1 MSLVKSRKQPARKPA
16 VIDLEAELARIAA
29 MNINELRK
37 LWRERE
43 GREAPRGFSRDLLA
57 RAIAYA
63 IQEEQLGGLSPELK
77 KLLANPGAE
86 PPRRIKAGSVIV
98 REYAGARHEVFVV
111 EGGFSW
117 QGKTYPSLSAIA
129 KKITG
134 TRWNGWRFF
143 GLTEPQNRS
152 VAPGKSGGGRS

>member
-1 MSLVKSRKQPARKPA
+1 MRSLNGRKQQTKKPA
-16 VIDLEAELARIAA
+16 AVDLEAELARIAA
-29 MNINELRK
+29 MNIYELRS

-43 GREAPRGFSRDLLA
+43 GREAPKGFSKDLLA
-57 RAIAYA
+57 RALAYA

-77 KLLANPGAE
+77 KLLANADAE
-86 PPRRIKAGSVIV
+86 PPRRIKVGSVIV

-117 QGKTYPSLSAIA
+117 QGRTYPSLSAIA
-129 KKITG
+129 KEITG

-143 GLTEPQNRS
+143 GLREGEDRS
-152 VAPGKSGGGRS
+152 AASTTRGRAP

>member
-1 MSLVKSRKQPARKPA
+1 MPAARSKKQPAKKPA
-16 VIDLEAELARIAA
+16 AIDLEAELARIAA
-29 MNINELRK
+29 MNINELRS

-43 GREAPRGFSRDLLA
+43 GKQAPKGFSKDLIA
-57 RAIAYA
+57 RALAYS

-77 KLLANPGAE
+77 KLLANPDAE

-117 QGKTYPSLSAIA
+117 QGRTYPSLSAIA
-129 KKITG
+129 KEITG

-152 VAPGKSGGGRS
+152 AARAPAGGRL

>member
-1 MSLVKSRKQPARKPA
+1 MPAVKSKKQPAKKPA
-16 VIDLEAELARIAA
+16 AIDLEAELEQIRA
-29 MNINELRK
+29 MNKNELRS

-43 GREAPRGFSRDLLA
+43 GREAPGGFSRDLLA

-77 KLLANPGAE
+77 KLLANADAE

-129 KKITG
+129 KEITG
-134 TRWNGWRFF
+134 TRWNGPRFF
-143 GLTEPQNRS
+143 GLREHQERPAAH
-152 VAPGKSGGGRS
+152 VKAGGGS

>member
-1 MSLVKSRKQPARKPA
+1 MPATKQKKQPAKKPVA
-16 VIDLEAELARIAA
+16 SDLEAELAGIAA
-29 MNINELRK
+29 MNIVELRK

-43 GREAPRGFSRDLLA
+43 GGDAPRGFSKDLLA
-57 RAIAYA
+57 RALAYA

-77 KLLANPGAE
+77 KLLANPDAE

-98 REYAGARHEVFVV
+98 REYAGARHEVFVI

-117 QGKTYPSLSAIA
+117 QGRTYPSLSAIA
-129 KKITG
+129 KEITG

-143 GLTEPQNRS
+143 GLRESRDS
-152 VAPGKSGGGRS
+152 SAARARRGGAS

>member
-1 MSLVKSRKQPARKPA
+1 
-16 VIDLEAELARIAA
+16 

-43 GREAPRGFSRDLLA
+43 GREAPGGFSKDLTA
-57 RAIAYA
+57 RALAYA

-77 KLLANPGAE
+77 KLLANPDAE

-117 QGKTYPSLSAIA
+117 QGRTYPEPLEHRQ
-129 KKITG
+129 G
-134 TRWNGWRFF
+134 DHRHPLNGWRFF
-143 GLTEPQNRS
+143 GLREDQDGSAARARRGG
-152 VAPGKSGGGRS
+152 AP

>member
-1 MSLVKSRKQPARKPA
+1 MPAASKKRPAKKPA
-16 VIDLEAELARIAA
+16 AIDLEAELARIAA
-29 MNINELRK
+29 MKIGELRS

-43 GREAPRGFSRDLLA
+43 GREAPRAFSKDLIA
-57 RAIAYA
+57 RALASA
-63 IQEEQLGGLSPELK
+63 VQEEQLGGLSPELK
-77 KLLANPGAE
+77 KLLAGPDAE

-98 REYAGARHEVFVV
+98 REYAGTRHEVFVV

-117 QGKTYPSLSAIA
+117 QGSVYPSLSAIA
-129 KKITG
+129 KEITG

-152 VAPGKSGGGRS
+152 AAPVEGGGGRP

>member
-1 MSLVKSRKQPARKPA
+1 MPAASKKQPAKKPA
-16 VIDLEAELARIAA
+16 AIDLEAELARITA
-29 MNINELRK
+29 MNIGELRS

-43 GREAPRGFSRDLLA
+43 GREAPNGFSRDLLA
-57 RAIAYA
+57 RALAYA

-77 KLLANPGAE
+77 KLLANPDAE

-117 QGKTYPSLSAIA
+117 QGRAYPSLSAIA
-129 KKITG
+129 KEITG
-134 TRWNGWRFF
+134 TRWNGPRFF
-143 GLTEPQNRS
+143 GLRDDQSRS
-152 VAPGKSGGGRS
+152 AAAGRRRGGAS

>member
-1 MSLVKSRKQPARKPA
+1 MPAARSKKQPAKKPA
-16 VIDLEAELARIAA
+16 AIDLEAELAGIAA
-29 MNINELRK
+29 MNIIELRK

-43 GREAPRGFSRDLLA
+43 GREAPRGFSKDLIA
-57 RAIAYA
+57 RALAYA

-77 KLLANPGAE
+77 KLLSNPEAE

-98 REYAGARHEVFVV
+98 REYAGVRHEVFVV

-117 QGKTYPSLSAIA
+117 QGRTYPSLSSIA
-129 KKITG
+129 KEITG

-143 GLTEPQNRS
+143 GVREAQDRS
-152 VAPGKSGGGRS
+152 AARARRGGAP